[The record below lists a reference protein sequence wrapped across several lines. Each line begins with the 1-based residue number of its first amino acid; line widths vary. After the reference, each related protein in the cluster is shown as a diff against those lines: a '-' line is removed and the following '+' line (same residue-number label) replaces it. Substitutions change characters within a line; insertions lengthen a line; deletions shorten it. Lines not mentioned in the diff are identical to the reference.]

1 MNTFYPTILTV
12 LSDGTELP
20 RYAHEGDAA
29 VDLVA
34 TEDATIMPGEWKKI
48 GSGIR
53 CAIPRGFVGLVVPRS
68 GLGCKGLVLKNG
80 VGVIDS
86 TYRGE
91 IGLTL
96 YNNNPTGVWKMIKD
110 IFVLTFTS
118 GGRKE
123 PDGTIHV
130 RKGDR
135 VAQMMILP
143 VAEATFSRVS
153 SLDDTERGEGSFGS
167 TGVRL

>member
-1 MNTFYPTILTV
+1 MNTFYPTIPVV

-34 TEDATIMPGEWKKI
+34 TENCTLMPGEWVKI
-48 GSGIR
+48 RSGLR

-96 YNNNPTGVWKMIKD
+96 YNNNPTGIWKMIKD

-118 GGRKE
+118 GGRAE

-130 RKGDR
+130 HKGDR
-135 VAQMMILP
+135 VAQMLVLP

-153 SLDDTERGEGSFGS
+153 SLDETERGEGNFGS